1 MIRHIDWLRY
11 RDLYSVLLAHGFVT
25 RPIRYGGDKSGILF
39 RHPSGAELPYSDTI
53 TPDENV
59 VTYHY
64 GAARAA
70 MTDYEI
76 MTRDAFDLALLQAAH
91 RLPAT
96 AALSSL

>member
-11 RDLYSVLLAHGFVT
+11 RDLYSVLLAHGFVAQSVT
-25 RPIRYGGDKSGILF
+25 NDGKSYTMF
-39 RHPSGAELPYSDTI
+39 RHPSGALLPYNSDLS
-53 TPDENV
+53 PDENV

-91 RLPAT
+91 RLP
-96 AALSSL
+96 LPP